1 MVLLSTSASLTQTR
15 LSHLREHLKSANL
28 DVYLVPSA
36 DEHLNEYLPAA
47 KCRRE
52 WLSGFTGS
60 VGDLLVGREHCWL
73 FVDSRYYEQAEK
85 EVNGQY
91 ITVCKLGLPGEA
103 NLQETLESMAKS
115 GKLSIGFDP
124 WVTALGSFRTLKK
137 QLERYGVDW
146 VATAENLVDQVWKQ
160 SGIPNF
166 PQSEI
171 FALSDQISGE
181 STASKLT
188 RVREVLKRHGANL
201 LPIIKLDQIAWLFNL
216 RGQDIPYNPV
226 FIGYALIAP
235 EKTYLF
241 TECARIDA
249 AIRSSFAEVVEFLPY
264 ENFSKTLKNL
274 LSENTAA
281 LIDPNQITVGAYQLL
296 DHDHIAVIELPS
308 PVDAM
313 KGRKNATEL
322 EQMRLANLKASLAKT
337 LAIKTIDETLT
348 TGQRLSEKEI
358 ADCVEQQYSQLE
370 GFAGLSFNTIAA
382 LGANASIVHYSKPSA
397 SRFSEP
403 SELILLDSGA
413 QFWGGTTDD
422 TRTLTTGK
430 PTPRQIFCY
439 TQVLRAHINCAM
451 QRFPKGTL
459 GSQLD
464 GITRSCLWL
473 AGLNYGHGTG
483 HGVGAFLNVHE
494 GPHGINPRALT
505 PLEPGMITS
514 IEPGFYASEWG
525 GIRLENLYIV
535 TEVEPN
541 WCGFEPLTYIPF
553 DRKLIDLAY
562 FDTHQLQW
570 LKNYYAAVVE
580 KLSSLLDVTQMDWL
594 RYSVHIGEKLQNP

>member
-1 MVLLSTSASLTQTR
+1 MVLLSTSVSLSQTR
-15 LSHLREHLKSANL
+15 LSHLRMHLESANL
-28 DVYLVPSA
+28 DVYWVPSA

-60 VGDLLVGREHCWL
+60 VGDLLVGREQCWL
-73 FVDSRYYEQAEK
+73 FVDSRYYEQSEK
-85 EVNGQY
+85 EVNTQF
-91 ITVCKLGLPGEA
+91 ITVCKLGLPDEA
-103 NLQETLESMAKS
+103 NLQETLESLAKS
-115 GKLSIGFDP
+115 GKLRIGFDP
-124 WVTALGSFRTLKK
+124 WITALAGFRSLEKR
-137 QLERYGVDW
+137 LERYGVDW

-160 SGIPNF
+160 SGIPDF
-166 PQSEI
+166 PQSKVFTI
-171 FALSDQISGE
+171 SDRISGE
-181 STASKLT
+181 SMASKLT

-201 LPIIKLDQIAWLFNL
+201 LPITKLDQIAWLFNL

-226 FIGYALIAP
+226 FIGYALIDL
-235 EKTYLF
+235 EKAYLF
-241 TECARIDA
+241 TDCARIDA
-249 AIRSSFAEVVEFLPY
+249 SLQSSLGEFVEFLPY
-264 ENFSKTLKNL
+264 ESFSETLQNH
-274 LSENTAA
+274 LSGNTTA
-281 LIDPNQITVGAYQLL
+281 LIDANQITVGAYELL
-296 DHDHIAVIELPS
+296 DQDHVTVIELPS

-313 KGRKNATEL
+313 KGEKNPTEL

-337 LAIKTIDETLT
+337 LAIKTIDEILT
-348 TGQRLSEKEI
+348 IGKRLSEKDI
-358 ADCVEQQYSQLE
+358 AHCVEQEYAQSE
-370 GFAGLSFNTIAA
+370 GFVGLSFNTIAA
-382 LGANASIVHYSKPSA
+382 LGENASIVHYGTPSA
-397 SRFSEP
+397 SRLAQP

-422 TRTLTTGK
+422 TRTISTGQ

-494 GPHGINPRALT
+494 GPHGLNARALH

-514 IEPGFYASEWG
+514 IEPGFYESEWG

-535 TEVEPN
+535 IEVEPN
-541 WCGFEPLTYIPF
+541 WYGFEPLTYIPF
-553 DRKLIDLAY
+553 DRQLIDLAY
-562 FDTHQLQW
+562 FDTHQLHW
-570 LKNYYAAVVE
+570 LKNYHTAVVE
-580 KLSSLLDVTQMDWL
+580 KLSPLLDATQMDWL
-594 RYSVHIGEKLQNP
+594 RQSVHIGEELQNP